1 MSKNI
6 KTVTIEIECLG
17 FEEIVDFRVYFGLD
31 IPDYGQFGSKADNFF
46 SCNDDFGGWV
56 GAY

>member
-17 FEEIVDFRVYFGLD
+17 FEEIVDFKISLSLD
-31 IPDYGQFGSKADNFF
+31 IPDYGQFGSNVDNFF

-56 GAY
+56 